1 MDNEG
6 AGMKKGVYATAAT
19 FLICLVLFSAV
30 LRAQTQDDSLFI
42 ARDAL
47 KAMLGNKGEL
57 TLIDLRFGPDWTDAT
72 LKIKGAIHEDPMK
85 PGQWIDKYA
94 KEKLLVFY

>member
-1 MDNEG
+1 MENEG
-6 AGMKKGVYATAAT
+6 EGMKKGVYTTAGA
-19 FLICLVLFSAV
+19 FLVCLLLFSAV
-30 LRAQTQDDSLFI
+30 ICAQTQDDSLFI
-42 ARDAL
+42 AKDAL
-47 KAMLGNKGEL
+47 KAMIGKGDI

-94 KEKLLVFY
+94 KEKLLIFY

>member
-1 MDNEG
+1 MENEG
-6 AGMKKGVYATAAT
+6 AGMKKGVYATATA
-19 FLICLVLFSAV
+19 FLVCLLLFSV
-30 LRAQTQDDSLFI
+30 VIRAQTQDESLFI
-42 ARDAL
+42 AKDAL
-47 KAMLGNKGEL
+47 KAMIGKGDI

-94 KEKLLVFY
+94 KEKLLIFY